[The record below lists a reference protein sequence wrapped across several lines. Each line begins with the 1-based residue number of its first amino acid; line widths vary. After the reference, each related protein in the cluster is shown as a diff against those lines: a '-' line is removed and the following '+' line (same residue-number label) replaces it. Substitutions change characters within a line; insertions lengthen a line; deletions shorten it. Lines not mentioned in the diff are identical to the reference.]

1 MFDLEETIKKTE
13 NLTNKSQLISD
24 YFYSIYNLIN
34 SIPIPKLNQFY
45 NTSFLEEM
53 DSELDIIIKKLKY
66 VENEIEK
73 LELRDVRS
81 NLKLKNN
88 IETFEVEIIKSIHK
102 GNFLIQNIIDQAKL
116 EESHEKRN
124 LIQ

>member
-13 NLTNKSQLISD
+13 DLTNKSQLISD

-73 LELRDVRS
+73 LKLRDVRS
-81 NLKLKNN
+81 NLRLKNN

-102 GNFLIQNIIDQAKL
+102 GDFLIQNIIDQAKI

-124 LIQ
+124 FIQ

>member
-1 MFDLEETIKKTE
+1 
-13 NLTNKSQLISD
+13 
-24 YFYSIYNLIN
+24 
-34 SIPIPKLNQFY
+34 
-45 NTSFLEEM
+45 M

-73 LELRDVRS
+73 LKLRDVRS
-81 NLKLKNN
+81 NLRLKNN

-102 GNFLIQNIIDQAKL
+102 GDFLIQNIIDQAKI

-124 LIQ
+124 FIQ